1 MQALARVEHWV
12 WLLLHLRQ
20 HPKTPLLYEAVST
33 GALNG
38 RRKRDALS
46 MPRAIFFCAQPQIR
60 QRISTAGD
68 YAPEAVQYRT
78 TPGNDQRDPAVRRCC
93 PLRF

>member
-20 HPKTPLLYEAVST
+20 HPQTPLFYEAVST
-33 GALNG
+33 GALNM
-38 RRKRDALS
+38 RRKRNALS
-46 MPRAIFFCAQPQIR
+46 KPRAFFFRAQPQIR
-60 QRISTAGD
+60 QRIITAGD
-68 YAPEAVQYRT
+68 YAPEAIQYRT

-93 PLRF
+93 PQQF

>member
-1 MQALARVEHWV
+1 MCSMQALARVEHWV

-46 MPRAIFFCAQPQIR
+46 MPRAIFFL
-60 QRISTAGD
+60 
-68 YAPEAVQYRT
+68 RT
-78 TPGNDQRDPAVRRCC
+78 TPDSATHQHSRR
-93 PLRF
+93 LRT